1 MSSITVW
8 GMGAL
13 YYSPLPT
20 LLRPLLAIAFG
31 LAPAGTFLNFAY
43 RTATDFTPR
52 YYDKP
57 FDLRQLESVD
67 LLSSYGAGEAIAP
80 LLVRCDVGGQDYG
93 SHINARAQV
102 GGGRTGFLPA
112 HPCWPAQATTGNQVS
127 DTTMDD
133 R

>member
-1 MSSITVW
+1 MRCLGKV
-8 GMGAL
+8 GGG
-13 YYSPLPT
+13 
-20 LLRPLLAIAFG
+20 LLAT
-31 LAPAGTFLNFAY
+31 AGTFLNFAY

-80 LLVRCDVGGQDYG
+80 LLVRFDVGGQDYG

-102 GGGRTGFLPA
+102 VGDVPDFSQRIRAGLPR
-112 HPCWPAQATTGNQVS
+112 PPPAI
-127 DTTMDD
+127 